1 MEQKVTAPVHKDSLR
16 NSATV
21 ACNYMLQRPDFEFA
35 VDLEILCQG
44 ITGIYGVSGS
54 GKTTLLRCIAGLEP
68 AARGRLV
75 VAGDVWQDSQNSI
88 FVPVHKRSIGY
99 VFQEP
104 RLFEHLTVEDNLR
117 YGQRRSQTAHV
128 IDIDQVTDLL
138 DLAPLLAR
146 KPRNLSGG
154 EKQRVAIGRA
164 LLRSPRLVLMD
175 EPLAA
180 LDRARKD
187 EILPFLDRLHTKL
200 SVPILYVSHNIDEVC
215 RLCDHL
221 IVMERG
227 MALATGAIQ
236 SVLVR
241 LDIPMLGSDEAGS
254 VVQGSVESYDPNYD
268 LTRVRF
274 SGGVL
279 VVPGSFDKENTAVR
293 IRIRAADVSLCREKP
308 LYSTI
313 LNILPVIVDEIH
325 RDRGPHVLARL
336 RAGDDLLIAKITR
349 RSCDELQL
357 SEGDTLLAQ
366 IKSVAVKSSTAPLP
380 ALSEATSN
388 KLEPPSL

>member
-1 MEQKVTAPVHKDSLR
+1 MEQKVTTPVDTDSLR
-16 NSATV
+16 NSAMV
-21 ACNYMLQRPDFEFA
+21 VCNYTLQRPDFEFA
-35 VDLEILCQG
+35 VDLEIPCQG

-68 AARGRLV
+68 TARGRLV
-75 VAGDVWQDSQNSI
+75 VAGDVWQDSQSSI

-104 RLFEHLTVEDNLR
+104 QLFEHLTVEDNLR
-117 YGQRRSQTAHV
+117 YGQRRIQTARV
-128 IDIDQVTDLL
+128 IDIGQVIDLL
-138 DLAPLLAR
+138 DLAPLLGR
-146 KPRNLSGG
+146 KSRDLSGG
-154 EKQRVAIGRA
+154 ETQRVAIGRA

-180 LDRARKD
+180 LDRARRD
-187 EILPFLDRLHTKL
+187 EILPFLDRLHARL

-221 IVMERG
+221 VVMERG
-227 MALATGAIQ
+227 MALASGAIQ

-241 LDIPMLGSDEAGS
+241 LDIAELGSDEAGS
-254 VVQGSVESYDPNYD
+254 VVQGSVESYDADYD

-279 VVPGSFDKENTAVR
+279 VVPGSFDAENTAVR

-308 LYSTI
+308 MHTTI
-313 LNILPVIVDEIH
+313 LNILPVTIDKIH
-325 RDRGPHVLARL
+325 RGRGPHVLARL
-336 RAGDDLLIAKITR
+336 RAGDDLLTAKITR
-349 RSCDELQL
+349 RSCDELKL
-357 SEGDTLLAQ
+357 SEGDALLAQ

-380 ALSEATSN
+380 ALSEATSD
-388 KLEPPSL
+388 KPEPRSA